1 MEEGRRGEMITLKQL
16 LIVSK
21 DEPKSEFYRKTLIP
35 LGCWEHEEDTINDYY
50 RQTNIWHEVKEI
62 EE

>member
-1 MEEGRRGEMITLKQL
+1 MITLKQL

-21 DEPKSEFYRKTLIP
+21 DGTESEFYRKTLIP
-35 LGCWEHEEDTINDYY
+35 LGWEHEEDTINDYY
-50 RQTNIWHEVKEI
+50 RQTTVWHEVEEI